1 MILLHLS
8 TAAGAAHAAAAPAH
22 NNGTWIID
30 AIIFGGGLLCGRLWG
45 RKSGLKHLGQAE
57 FNARWRNVRSVRRF

>member
-8 TAAGAAHAAAAPAH
+8 TAAAATHAAAAPAH

-45 RKSGLKHLGQAE
+45 RTAALKHLGQAE
-57 FNARWRNVRSVRRF
+57 FNARLRNVRSVRRF